1 LAYTITPGCTG
12 PSGETLAL
20 AATASGQIV
29 VQDASEATSGLW
41 WSLIYD
47 TATQNFAMV
56 NMLSVER
63 GQPSALALVSAAITA
78 NEVALT
84 LTPVSDGL
92 GQLNTWK
99 VEPGGTAL
107 TVRPALSPALSL
119 DVAGYGP
126 WAPGSAVIAYYGSGV
141 GQSNQIWTFQDAGAD
156 DYPWTYTFAPACA
169 PGLLLTADENG
180 GSGPLTVQYPR
191 GDTASALQLWN
202 ATYRIEGTTPIGV
215 VFENQ
220 ELSMIV
226 RATPPGGG
234 ALICADSAVP
244 DTWDGWYTGPGPD
257 TNLTAIHSS
266 AEPGLYW
273 NVSGNGPYITGNPV
287 ISLSWQGGQK
297 NELWT
302 MTYVPQQVP

>member
-1 LAYTITPGCTG
+1 LAYTITPGCKG

-20 AATASGQIV
+20 AATQSGQIA
-29 VQDASEATSGLW
+29 VQDASKPTSGLW

-47 TATQNFAMV
+47 NGTRNFAMV
-56 NMLSVER
+56 NMLSVES
-63 GQPSALALVSAAITA
+63 GKPAALALAGAAITA
-78 NEVALT
+78 GEVALT
-84 LTPVSDGL
+84 LKPVSEGL
-92 GQLNTWK
+92 GQLNTWS

-107 TVRPALSPALSL
+107 TVRPALSAALSL
-119 DVAGYGP
+119 GVAGDGP
-126 WAPGSAVIAYYGSGV
+126 WAPGSAVIAYYGSGAGV
-141 GQSNQIWTFQDAGAD
+141 SNQIWTFQDTGGNS
-156 DYPWTYTFAPACA
+156 YPWTYTFAPASA

-191 GDTASALQLWN
+191 GDTASSLQLWN
-202 ATYRIEGTTPIGV
+202 ATYHIEGTTPIGA
-215 VFENQ
+215 VFANQ

-234 ALICADSAVP
+234 ALICADAAAP
-244 DTWDGWYTGPGPD
+244 DAWDGWYTGPGPD

-273 NVSGNGPYITGNPV
+273 NVSGNAPTGNPV
-287 ISLSWQGGQK
+287 ISSPWQGGQQ
-297 NELWT
+297 NELWV